1 MAIYDNFGKRISVF
15 GRDMKRKQEDIS
27 STVRLNNAI
36 KSLETD
42 LTASYERLGRAY
54 YNFRKNGIGS
64 DAETESLVAQISQT
78 EREREALLKETQQ
91 IRGVMVC
98 PQCHSE
104 VITGSR
110 FCNSC
115 GFQFPEVVR
124 NKPSGFA
131 GTCPNCGS
139 AIEEGQLFCMECGT
153 KIEKPP
159 ISEVSQEAEPEPEW
173 TICPACKS
181 TVKKGQRFCDNCG
194 FDLTQK
200 EDASADRFEETDRFR
215 EEIRC
220 LQCGA
225 LLEEGQV
232 FCVECGAR
240 IAIEDGKAS
249 DASDIENGD
258 SGHSFCTACGAR
270 LDTGQAFCT
279 ECGAPVQP
287 FEEIA
292 DIPEAEQKESL
303 SGVERATELSD
314 PGKEEYDI
322 ALPNI
327 LGKGS
332 IINEESEMAAP
343 AATAG
348 AEAISA
354 SDNRFCPE
362 CGNELIPGARFCVN
376 CGTPVE

>member
-1 MAIYDNFGKRISVF
+1 
-15 GRDMKRKQEDIS
+15 MKRKQEDIS

-78 EREREALLKETQQ
+78 EREREALIKETQQ